1 VPGPNGETGE
11 SEVSG
16 QDGFATRSDTGRQD
30 AEPDLPAAARKR
42 RGSAAGVRRSAYRC
56 FVWLGSFAA
65 ALILIITFGLWRLMQ
80 GPVELDRLTP
90 YVEEAL
96 SRSGDGFQIAISGV
110 RLAIDRDN
118 RQLDLR
124 LEGVR
129 VSRPD
134 GEPVAAFS
142 EMSTSFSLIALLHG
156 NLAPTRLVI
165 ERPVLR
171 LTRDQYGKIGIRF
184 ADRNTDDPGLG
195 PEILEQ
201 IVCGAKPQ
209 GAFELMRRVV
219 VRDATLILDDERTGR
234 HWQADRVDATMQRD
248 AEGLTGD
255 LSMALA
261 ASAPAPELYARYRY
275 SSSGGTLDVAVEV
288 GAFEPAAVA
297 ALTPE
302 LAPLAAVNFPVSGT
316 LETRVDLARL
326 TTEGARLDLG
336 FGAGSFKSEL
346 LPGGELALRQGE
358 LHAIYAPEIG

>member
-1 VPGPNGETGE
+1 MPGPNGETGE

-16 QDGFATRSDTGRQD
+16 QDEFSTRSAAGKQD
-30 AEPDLPAAARKR
+30 AEPDHPVAARKR
-42 RGSAAGVRRSAYRC
+42 RGSGAGVRRSAHRC
-56 FVWLGSFAA
+56 LLWLGSFAA

-96 SRSGDGFQIAISGV
+96 SRSSDGLQIAISRV

-118 RQLDLR
+118 RQLDLQ

-129 VSRPD
+129 LSRPD
-134 GEPVAAFS
+134 GEPLAAFS
-142 EMSTSFSLIALLHG
+142 DMSTSFSLIALLHG

-165 ERPVLR
+165 EHPVLR
-171 LTRDQYGKIGIRF
+171 LIRDQYGKIAIRF
-184 ADRNTDDPGLG
+184 ADHNADGPGLG

-201 IVCGAKPQ
+201 VVGAAKSQ
-209 GAFELMRRVV
+209 GAFGLMRRVV
-219 VRDATLILDDERTGR
+219 VRGATLILDDERTGR
-234 HWQADRVDATMQRD
+234 HWQADRVDATAERD

-261 ASAPAPELYARYRY
+261 TGPPAPELHARYRY
-275 SSSGGTLDVAVEV
+275 SSSGGTLDLALEV
-288 GAFEPAAVA
+288 GAFEPTAVA
-297 ALTPE
+297 TLTPE

-336 FGAGSFKSEL
+336 FGAGSFK
-346 LPGGELALRQGE
+346 PNCCRG
-358 LHAIYAPEIG
+358 

>member
-1 VPGPNGETGE
+1 MPGPNGETGE
-11 SEVSG
+11 PGVSG
-16 QDGFATRSDTGRQD
+16 QDEFATRSDTGRQD
-30 AEPDLPAAARKR
+30 AEPGHPADARKR
-42 RGSAAGVRRSAYRC
+42 RASAAGVRRSAHRC
-56 FVWLGSFAA
+56 LVWLGSFAA

-96 SRSGDGFQIAISGV
+96 SRSSGGFHFAISRV
-110 RLAIDRDN
+110 RLAIDRHN
-118 RQLDLR
+118 HEVDLR

-129 VSRPD
+129 LSRPD

-171 LTRDQYGKIGIRF
+171 IIRDQYGKIGIRF
-184 ADRNTDDPGLG
+184 ADRNADDPGLG
-195 PEILEQ
+195 SEILEQ
-201 IVCGAKPQ
+201 LVGVAKPQ
-209 GAFELMRRVV
+209 GAFGLMRRVV
-219 VRDATLILDDERTGR
+219 VRGATLILADERTGR
-234 HWQADRVDATMQRD
+234 HWQADRVDSTMQRD

-261 ASAPAPELYARYRY
+261 ASTPAPELHAKYRY
-275 SSSGGTLDVAVEV
+275 SSSSGTLDLALEV

-316 LETRVDLARL
+316 LETRVDLARQ

-336 FGAGSFKSEL
+336 FGAGSLKSEL
-346 LPGGELALRQGE
+346 LPGGELALR
-358 LHAIYAPEIG
+358 